1 MINRIDQ
8 RETNARSKTIFSIKV
23 ERHERYMY
31 FTIPMN
37 LSVAVEIFK
46 PLEYFSKY
54 RGYGGF
60 IEYSMFAIGSS
71 GFMLDDIQQ
80 GSTLQ

>member
-1 MINRIDQ
+1 MIP
-8 RETNARSKTIFSIKV
+8 V
-23 ERHERYMY
+23 
-31 FTIPMN
+31 N

-54 RGYGGF
+54 CGYGGLV
-60 IEYSMFAIGSS
+60 EYSVLAIGSS
-71 GFMLDDIQQ
+71 GFVLDDIQQ